1 MKNTEAAKKEI
12 RRIKLKERA
21 ALPPGIRQHAE
32 AGIAQRLFSCA
43 LYQAARE
50 IFCYASYGSEADT
63 SRIIAESLRL
73 GKRTAVPKVT
83 GERRMEFYYISS
95 MEELSPGYRGIPEP
109 EGRAGTEAVPA
120 KDALIILPGAAFDRM
135 GLSARGYDRILK
147 VSRTIA
153 DLAGDEVIDAPHIS
167 EAVQFRS
174 LDRKY
179 WRR

>member
-1 MKNTEAAKKEI
+1 MMGKFCPGTARGMRLLKN
-12 RRIKLKERA
+12 
-21 ALPPGIRQHAE
+21 
-32 AGIAQRLFSCA
+32 
-43 LYQAARE
+43 
-50 IFCYASYGSEADT
+50 
-63 SRIIAESLRL
+63 
-73 GKRTAVPKVT
+73 
-83 GERRMEFYYISS
+83 
-95 MEELSPGYRGIPEP
+95 
-109 EGRAGTEAVPA
+109 
-120 KDALIILPGAAFDRM
+120 AFDRM